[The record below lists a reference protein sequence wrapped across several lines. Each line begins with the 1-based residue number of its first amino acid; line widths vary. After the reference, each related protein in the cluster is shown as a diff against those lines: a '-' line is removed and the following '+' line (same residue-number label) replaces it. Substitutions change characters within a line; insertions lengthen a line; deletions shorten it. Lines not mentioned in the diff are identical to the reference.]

1 MQFEATAELR
11 SKILK
16 QVVVEHLGAEFWA
29 TWCRPRKA
37 QVSAPCLGLTR
48 LSLTFTNLMWMC
60 ADLQAVQEEGAKQFA
75 DPSDCDGQGSQ
86 QAVLQRAGR
95 NIGSA
100 LPLPAGQLPALAWLL
115 HHY

>member
-37 QVSAPCLGLTR
+37 QVSAPCLDLTL
-48 LSLTFTNLMWMC
+48 LSLTFTNLMSMC
-60 ADLQAVQEEGAKQFA
+60 AALQAVQEEGSEQLA
-75 DPSDCDGQGSQ
+75 DPSDCDGQGRQ

-95 NIGSA
+95 DYGAA
-100 LPLPAGQLPALAWLL
+100 LPPPAWQLPALAWLL